1 MYTVRAVCLK
11 AEEDCP
17 LGLNVLFLVVL
28 LPV

>member
-1 MYTVRAVCLK
+1 MYTVCAVCLK
-11 AEEDCP
+11 AEEDGP